1 MSEKTI
7 TCPACG
13 ENASTDYAQWSSVL
27 EKSICES
34 CWADDFDNVGTVHLI
49 DSDGTEKFIVGDL
62 NITNEYGGSTTLD
75 ITRKWVST
83 DGWRGYHDTTIGGW
97 VTVLRGWTTGGW
109 DDPIAERKRVFN
121 SFAEE
126 LMEQILFAPCEVA
139 IITDTTSNLF
149 STGISVQVK
158 PEDKDQFI
166 QWLNESEYPYEDLER
181 SLS

>member
-1 MSEKTI
+1 MSDTTFK
-7 TCPACG
+7 CPVC
-13 ENASTDYAQWSSVL
+13 ESTASDDHAHWSSVL
-27 EKSICES
+27 EKSVCES

-49 DSDGTEKFIVGDL
+49 DNNGTAKFTVGDL
-62 NITNEYGGSTTLD
+62 NITDEYGDTATLD

-83 DGWRGYHDTTIGGW
+83 DGWRGYHHTTIDGW
-97 VTVLRGWTTGGW
+97 VTVLNGWTTGGW
-109 DDPIAERKRVFN
+109 GDPIADRKRVFN

-126 LMEQILFAPCEVA
+126 LMEQSLFAPCEVA

-158 PEDKDQFI
+158 PENKDQFI